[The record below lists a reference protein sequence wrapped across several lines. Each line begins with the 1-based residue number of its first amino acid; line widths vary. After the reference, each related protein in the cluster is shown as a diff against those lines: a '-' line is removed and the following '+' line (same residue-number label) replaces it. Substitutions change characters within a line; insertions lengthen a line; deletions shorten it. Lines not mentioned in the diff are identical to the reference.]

1 MADHAEPEN
10 AERRADSLEA
20 AVAPV
25 AATPAIAEISAPM
38 LDVHAPHEVVRT
50 WKDFLIHIATIVI
63 GLLIAI
69 GLEQTVEVFHHRHQ
83 VAETRAALQLE
94 LDQNRR
100 AYADRISEFHR
111 QTAALL
117 NNINVLRYVQQHAE
131 ARQES
136 LPGIL
141 VWHAVRGEFT
151 ESAWKTAQQSNVTAL
166 MPQDE
171 VRRYTL
177 TYDRV
182 EQVAKSFD
190 SIWPAIVQARLY
202 GILDSDPTHLTPA
215 QLAEEMTYTKEVLV
229 QHFAAAAALVQLNR
243 ADPSFTPALT
253 KDELNEIMHVSDAEQ
268 DPKLA
273 AAVAITNRRLPAD
286 AQIPLSQSKTKPE
299 SSPLPAQQDVE
310 AVSKVA
316 APSNRNK

>member
-1 MADHAEPEN
+1 MAEHAEPEN
-10 AERRADSLEA
+10 AQRLADSLEA
-20 AVAPV
+20 AVPPV
-25 AATPAIAEISAPM
+25 AEIPATPEISAPM
-38 LDVHAPHEVVRT
+38 LDVHAPHEA
-50 WKDFLIHIATIVI
+50 IHTCI
-63 GLLIAI
+63 
-69 GLEQTVEVFHHRHQ
+69 F
-83 VAETRAALQLE
+83 
-94 LDQNRR
+94 
-100 AYADRISEFHR
+100 
-111 QTAALL
+111 
-117 NNINVLRYVQQHAE
+117 
-131 ARQES
+131 
-136 LPGIL
+136 
-141 VWHAVRGEFT
+141 
-151 ESAWKTAQQSNVTAL
+151 
-166 MPQDE
+166 
-171 VRRYTL
+171 
-177 TYDRV
+177 
-182 EQVAKSFD
+182 
-190 SIWPAIVQARLY
+190 
-202 GILDSDPTHLTPA
+202 DSDPTHLTPA

>member
-1 MADHAEPEN
+1 MAKVIEEGDSSAASQVPLPDN
-10 AERRADSLEA
+10 SSTAD
-20 AVAPV
+20 PV
-25 AATPAIAEISAPM
+25 PTARETIAGRVETSSSTQDNSTPM
-38 LDVHAPHEVVRT
+38 LDVHAPHEAVHT

-83 VAETRAALQLE
+83 IAETRKALQLE

-117 NNINVLRYVQQHAE
+117 NNINVLRYVQQHPD

-151 ESAWKTAQQSNVTAL
+151 QSAWKTAQQSNVTAL

-177 TYDRV
+177 TYDRI
-182 EQVAKSFD
+182 EQVVKSFD
-190 SIWPAIVQARLY
+190 DI
-202 GILDSDPTHLTPA
+202 
-215 QLAEEMTYTKEVLV
+215 
-229 QHFAAAAALVQLNR
+229 
-243 ADPSFTPALT
+243 
-253 KDELNEIMHVSDAEQ
+253 
-268 DPKLA
+268 
-273 AAVAITNRRLPAD
+273 
-286 AQIPLSQSKTKPE
+286 
-299 SSPLPAQQDVE
+299 
-310 AVSKVA
+310 
-316 APSNRNK
+316 

>member
-10 AERRADSLEA
+10 AQRRADSLEA
-20 AVAPV
+20 AVPPV
-25 AATPAIAEISAPM
+25 AETPATPEISAPM
-38 LDVHAPHEVVRT
+38 LDVHAPHEAVDT
-50 WKDFLIHIATIVI
+50 WKGFFIHIATIVI

-69 GLEQTVEVFHHRHQ
+69 GLEQTVEVLHHRHQ
-83 VAETRAALQLE
+83 VVEAREAFRLE

-117 NNINVLRYVQQHAE
+117 NNIIVLRYVQQHSD

-141 VWHAVRGEFT
+141 VWHAVRGDFT
-151 ESAWKTAQQSNVTAL
+151 ESAWKTAQQSSVTAL

-177 TYDRV
+177 TYDRI

-190 SIWPAIVQARLY
+190 VIWPAIVQARLY
-202 GILDSDPTHLTPA
+202 SIFDSDPTHLTPA
-215 QLAEEMTYTKEVLV
+215 QLAEEITYTKNVLV

-243 ADPSFTPALT
+243 ADRSFAPALT
-253 KDELNEIMHVSDAEQ
+253 KDELNETMHVSDAEQ
-268 DPKLA
+268 DSKLA
-273 AAVAITNRRLPAD
+273 VAIAITNRRLPAD
-286 AQIPLSQSKTKPE
+286 AQIPVSQPIPKPE
-299 SSPLPAQQDVE
+299 SS
-310 AVSKVA
+310 
-316 APSNRNK
+316 APSR

>member
-10 AERRADSLEA
+10 AQRRADSLEA
-20 AVAPV
+20 AVPRV
-25 AATPAIAEISAPM
+25 AETPATPEISAPM
-38 LDVHAPHEVVRT
+38 LDIHTPYEVVHT
-50 WKDFLIHIATIVI
+50 WKSFFIHIATIVI

-69 GLEQTVEVFHHRHQ
+69 GLEQTVEVLHHRHQ
-83 VAETRAALQLE
+83 IAEAREALRLE

-117 NNINVLRYVQQHAE
+117 NNINVLRYVQQHSD

-141 VWHAVRGEFT
+141 VWHAVRGDFT

-177 TYDRV
+177 TYDRI

-190 SIWPAIVQARLY
+190 VIWPAIVQARLY
-202 GILDSDPTHLTPA
+202 SIFDSDPTHLTPA
-215 QLAEEMTYTKEVLV
+215 QLAEEMMYTKNVLV

-243 ADPSFTPALT
+243 ADRSFTPALT

-273 AAVAITNRRLPAD
+273 AAIAITNRRLPAD
-286 AQIPLSQSKTKPE
+286 AQIPLAQPILKPE
-299 SSPLPAQQDVE
+299 SS
-310 AVSKVA
+310 
-316 APSNRNK
+316 APSK

>member
-1 MADHAEPEN
+1 MTEHAEPGN
-10 AERRADSLEA
+10 AQRRADGLEA
-20 AVAPV
+20 AVPPV
-25 AATPAIAEISAPM
+25 AETPATPEISAPM
-38 LDVHAPHEVVRT
+38 LDVHAPHEGVHT
-50 WKDFLIHIATIVI
+50 WKDFFVHIATIVI

-83 VAETRAALQLE
+83 VAEAREALRLE

-111 QTAALL
+111 QTGALL
-117 NNINVLRYVQQHAE
+117 NNIIVLRYIQQHSD

-141 VWHAVRGEFT
+141 VWHAIRGDFT

-166 MPQDE
+166 MPQEE

-177 TYDRV
+177 TYDLI
-182 EQVAKSFD
+182 EEVAKSFD
-190 SIWPAIVQARLY
+190 GIWSAIVQARLY
-202 GILDSDPTHLTPA
+202 SIADSDPTHLTPA
-215 QLAEEMTYTKEVLV
+215 QVAEEMTYTRNVLV
-229 QHFAAAAALVQLNR
+229 LHFAAAAALVQLNR
-243 ADPSFTPALT
+243 ADRSFTPALT

-273 AAVAITNRRLPAD
+273 AAIAITNSRLPAD
-286 AQIPLSQSKTKPE
+286 AQIPVSQPGPKPE
-299 SSPLPAQQDVE
+299 SST
-310 AVSKVA
+310 
-316 APSNRNK
+316 PSN

>member
-10 AERRADSLEA
+10 AQRRADRLEA
-20 AVAPV
+20 AVPPV
-25 AATPAIAEISAPM
+25 AEIPATPETLAPM
-38 LDVHAPHEVVRT
+38 LDVHAPQEAVHT
-50 WKDFLIHIATIVI
+50 WKDFFIHIATIVI

-69 GLEQTVEVFHHRHQ
+69 GLEQTVEVLHHRHQ
-83 VAETRAALQLE
+83 VAEAREALRLE

-117 NNINVLRYVQQHAE
+117 NNIIVLRYVQQHSD

-141 VWHAVRGEFT
+141 VWHAVRGDFT
-151 ESAWKTAQQSNVTAL
+151 ESAWKTAQQSNVTEL
-166 MPQDE
+166 MPQAE

-177 TYDRV
+177 TYDRI

-190 SIWPAIVQARLY
+190 VIWPAIVQARLY
-202 GILDSDPTHLTPA
+202 SIFDSDPTHLTPS
-215 QLAEEMTYTKEVLV
+215 QLAEEMTYTENVLM
-229 QHFAAAAALVQLNR
+229 QHFAAAAALVQLNH
-243 ADPSFTPALT
+243 ADRSFTPALT
-253 KDELNEIMHVSDAEQ
+253 KDELNEIMHVSDTEQ

-273 AAVAITNRRLPAD
+273 AAIAITNRRLPAD
-286 AQIPLSQSKTKPE
+286 AQIPASEPIRKPE
-299 SSPLPAQQDVE
+299 SS
-310 AVSKVA
+310 
-316 APSNRNK
+316 APSK

>member
-1 MADHAEPEN
+1 MADHVESDN
-10 AERRADSLEA
+10 AQRRADGLRATVLPIAEA
-20 AVAPV
+20 RPN
-25 AATPAIAEISAPM
+25 PEISAPM
-38 LDVHAPHEVVRT
+38 LDVHAPHEGVQT
-50 WKDFLIHIATIVI
+50 WKGFVIHIATIVI

-69 GLEQTVEVFHHRHQ
+69 GLEQTVEVLHHRHQ
-83 VAETRAALQLE
+83 VAETREALRLE

-117 NNINVLRYVQQHAE
+117 NNITVLRYIQQHPGAP
-131 ARQES
+131 QDS

-141 VWHAVRGEFT
+141 VWHAVRGDFT

-177 TYDRV
+177 TYDRI

-202 GILDSDPTHLTPA
+202 GIFDSDPTHLTPA
-215 QLAEEMTYTKEVLV
+215 QLAEEMAYTKNVLV
-229 QHFAAAAALVQLNR
+229 QHFAAAAVLVQLNR
-243 ADPSFTPALT
+243 VDSSFTPALT

-268 DPKLA
+268 DRDLA
-273 AAVAITNRRLPAD
+273 AAIAITNSRLPAD
-286 AQIPLSQSKTKPE
+286 AQIPVSLPARKPE
-299 SSPLPAQQDVE
+299 SS
-310 AVSKVA
+310 
-316 APSNRNK
+316 APGR

>member
-1 MADHAEPEN
+1 MADRAESEDTQ
-10 AERRADSLEA
+10 RRVDKLES
-20 AVAPV
+20 AVPPAGE
-25 AATPAIAEISAPM
+25 TPAIPEISAPM
-38 LDVHAPHEVVRT
+38 LDVHAPNEAVHT

-83 VAETRAALQLE
+83 VAETREALRLE

-117 NNINVLRYVQQHAE
+117 NNINVLRYVEQHPN
-131 ARQES
+131 ARQEN

-166 MPQDE
+166 MPQEE

-190 SIWPAIVQARLY
+190 VIWPAIVQARLY
-202 GILDSDPTHLTPA
+202 GIFDSDPTHLTPA
-215 QLAEEMTYTKEVLV
+215 QVAEEMTYTKDVLV

-243 ADPSFTPALT
+243 ADHSFTPALT

-273 AAVAITNRRLPAD
+273 AAIAITNSRLPAD
-286 AQIPLSQSKTKPE
+286 AQILLSQPVPKPE
-299 SSPLPAQQDVE
+299 SS
-310 AVSKVA
+310 
-316 APSNRNK
+316 APGQ

>member
-10 AERRADSLEA
+10 AQRRADTVEA
-20 AVAPV
+20 AVPSV
-25 AATPAIAEISAPM
+25 AETPALPEISAPM
-38 LDVHAPHEVVRT
+38 LDVHARQEVVHT
-50 WKDFLIHIATIVI
+50 WKDFFIHIATIVI

-83 VAETRAALQLE
+83 VAEAREALRLE

-100 AYADRISEFHR
+100 AYADRIIEFHR

-117 NNINVLRYVQQHAE
+117 NNIDVLRYIQQHSD

-166 MPQDE
+166 MPQHE

-177 TYDRV
+177 IYDRI
-182 EQVAKSFD
+182 EQVARSFD
-190 SIWPAIVQARLY
+190 VIWPAIVQARLY
-202 GILDSDPTHLTPA
+202 GIFDSDPTHLTAA
-215 QLAEEMTYTKEVLV
+215 QLAEEMTYTKNVLV
-229 QHFAAAAALVQLNR
+229 QHFAAAAALVQLNH
-243 ADPSFTPALT
+243 ADSSFTPALT
-253 KDELNEIMHVSDAEQ
+253 KDELNEIMHVSDTEE

-273 AAVAITNRRLPAD
+273 AAIALTNRRLPAD
-286 AQIPLSQSKTKPE
+286 AQIPVAQPGPKPE
-299 SSPLPAQQDVE
+299 SSAR
-310 AVSKVA
+310 SK
-316 APSNRNK
+316 

>member
-1 MADHAEPEN
+1 MADRAEPEMPQVP
-10 AERRADSLEA
+10 ADSLK
-20 AVAPV
+20 VAESPDSK
-25 AATPAIAEISAPM
+25 TLDTTEISEPM
-38 LDVHAPHEVVRT
+38 LDVHPPHEAVHT
-50 WKDFLIHIATIVI
+50 WKGFFIHIATIVI

-83 VAETRAALQLE
+83 VAEAREALRLE

-117 NNINVLRYVQQHAE
+117 NNIIVLRYVQQHSD

-141 VWHAVRGEFT
+141 VWHAVRGDFT

-171 VRRYTL
+171 IRRYTL
-177 TYDRV
+177 TYDRI

-190 SIWPAIVQARLY
+190 VIWTAMVQARLY
-202 GILDSDPTHLTPA
+202 SIFDSDPTHLTPA
-215 QLAEEMTYTKEVLV
+215 QLAEEMMYTKNVLV
-229 QHFAAAAALVQLNR
+229 QHFAAAAALVQLNHV
-243 ADPSFTPALT
+243 DQSFAPALT
-253 KDELNEIMHVSDAEQ
+253 RDELNEIMHVSDAEQ

-273 AAVAITNRRLPAD
+273 AAIAITNRRLPAD
-286 AQIPLSQSKTKPE
+286 AQIPVSQPGPRPQ
-299 SSPLPAQQDVE
+299 SS
-310 AVSKVA
+310 
-316 APSNRNK
+316 APGQ

>member
-1 MADHAEPEN
+1 
-10 AERRADSLEA
+10 
-20 AVAPV
+20 
-25 AATPAIAEISAPM
+25 M
-38 LDVHAPHEVVRT
+38 LDVHAPHEAVYT
-50 WKDFLIHIATIVI
+50 WQGFFIHIVTIVI

-83 VAETRAALQLE
+83 VAEAREALQLE
-94 LDQNRR
+94 LQQNRR

-117 NNINVLRYVQQHAE
+117 NNIDVLRYVEQHPD

-177 TYDRV
+177 TYDRI

-190 SIWPAIVQARLY
+190 LIWPALVQARLY
-202 GILDSDPTHLTPA
+202 SIFDSDPTHLTPV
-215 QLAEEMTYTKEVLV
+215 QLVEEMAYTKNVLV

-243 ADPSFTPALT
+243 GDTSFTPALT

-273 AAVAITNRRLPAD
+273 AAIAITNRRLPAD
-286 AQIPLSQSKTKPE
+286 AQIPVAQPTSKPE
-299 SSPLPAQQDVE
+299 SSV
-310 AVSKVA
+310 
-316 APSNRNK
+316 PSR

>member
-1 MADHAEPEN
+1 MADHAEPED
-10 AERRADSLEA
+10 AQRRADSLEA
-20 AVAPV
+20 AVPPV
-25 AATPAIAEISAPM
+25 AETRATPEISAPM
-38 LDVHAPHEVVRT
+38 LDVHALQEPVHT
-50 WKDFLIHIATIVI
+50 LKGFFIHIATIVI

-69 GLEQTVEVFHHRHQ
+69 GLEQTVEVLHHRHQ
-83 VAETRAALQLE
+83 VAETREALRSE

-117 NNINVLRYVQQHAE
+117 NNIIVLRYVLQHSD

-141 VWHAVRGEFT
+141 VWHAVRGDFT

-171 VRRYTL
+171 LRRYTL
-177 TYDRV
+177 TYDRI

-190 SIWPAIVQARLY
+190 VIWPAIVQARLY
-202 GILDSDPTHLTPA
+202 SIFDPDPTHLTPA
-215 QLAEEMTYTKEVLV
+215 QLAEEMTYTKNVLV

-243 ADPSFTPALT
+243 ADRSFRPALT
-253 KDELNEIMHVSDAEQ
+253 KDELNEIMHVTDAEQ

-273 AAVAITNRRLPAD
+273 AAIALTNSRLPAD
-286 AQIPLSQSKTKPE
+286 AQIPVSQPLSKPE
-299 SSPLPAQQDVE
+299 SS
-310 AVSKVA
+310 
-316 APSNRNK
+316 APSK

>member
-1 MADHAEPEN
+1 MVDRAEPEN
-10 AERRADSLEA
+10 AHRRVDSLEA
-20 AVAPV
+20 TPAPV
-25 AATPAIAEISAPM
+25 AESLATPESSSPM
-38 LDVHAPHEVVRT
+38 LDVHAPHEALYT
-50 WKDFLIHIATIVI
+50 WKGFFIHIATIVI

-69 GLEQTVEVFHHRHQ
+69 GLEQTVEVLHHRHQ
-83 VAETRAALQLE
+83 VAEAREALRLE

-100 AYADRISEFHR
+100 AYVDRINEFHR

-117 NNINVLRYVQQHAE
+117 NNIIVLQYIQQHGD

-141 VWHAVRGEFT
+141 VWHAVRGDFT

-177 TYDRV
+177 TYDLI

-190 SIWPAIVQARLY
+190 FIWPAIVQARLY
-202 GILDSDPTHLTPA
+202 SIFDSDPTHLTPA
-215 QLAEEMTYTKEVLV
+215 QLAEEMTYTKNVLV
-229 QHFAAAAALVQLNR
+229 QHFGAAAALVQLNR
-243 ADPSFTPALT
+243 ADRSFTPALT
-253 KDELNEIMHVSDAEQ
+253 RDELNEIMHASDAEQ

-273 AAVAITNRRLPAD
+273 AAIAITNRRLPPA
-286 AQIPLSQSKTKPE
+286 AQIPVSQSIAKPE
-299 SSPLPAQQDVE
+299 AS
-310 AVSKVA
+310 
-316 APSNRNK
+316 APSK

>member
-1 MADHAEPEN
+1 MADRAEPEN
-10 AERRADSLEA
+10 AQRRADSLEA
-20 AVAPV
+20 AVPTV
-25 AATPAIAEISAPM
+25 AETPAIQEISAPM
-38 LDVHAPHEVVRT
+38 FDVHAPHEAVHT

-83 VAETRAALQLE
+83 IAETRKALQLE

-117 NNINVLRYVQQHAE
+117 NNINVLRYVQQHPD

-151 ESAWKTAQQSNVTAL
+151 QSAWKTAQQSNVTAL

-190 SIWPAIVQARLY
+190 VIWPAIVQARLY
-202 GILDSDPTHLTPA
+202 SIFDSDPTHLTPA
-215 QLAEEMTYTKEVLV
+215 QLAEEMTYTKDVLV
-229 QHFAAAAALVQLNR
+229 QHFAAAALVQLNR
-243 ADPSFTPALT
+243 ADQSFTPALT
-253 KDELNEIMHVSDAEQ
+253 KDELNEIMHVTDAEQ

-273 AAVAITNRRLPAD
+273 AAIAITNKRLPAD
-286 AQIPLSQSKTKPE
+286 AQIPVSQSVTKPE
-299 SSPLPAQQDVE
+299 SSTPG
-310 AVSKVA
+310 K
-316 APSNRNK
+316 

>member
-1 MADHAEPEN
+1 M
-10 AERRADSLEA
+10 EA
-20 AVAPV
+20 AVPPV
-25 AATPAIAEISAPM
+25 AETPGTPEISAPM
-38 LDVHAPHEVVRT
+38 LDIHAPYEVVHT
-50 WKDFLIHIATIVI
+50 WKGFFIHIATIVI

-69 GLEQTVEVFHHRHQ
+69 GLEQTVEVLHHRHQ
-83 VAETRAALQLE
+83 VAEAREALRLE

-117 NNINVLRYVQQHAE
+117 NNINVLRYVQQHSD

-141 VWHAVRGEFT
+141 VWHAVRGDFT

-177 TYDRV
+177 TYDRI

-190 SIWPAIVQARLY
+190 VIWPAIVQARLY
-202 GILDSDPTHLTPA
+202 SIFDSDPTHLTPA
-215 QLAEEMTYTKEVLV
+215 QLAEEIMYTKSVLV

-243 ADPSFTPALT
+243 ADRSFTPALT

-273 AAVAITNRRLPAD
+273 AAIAITNRRLPAD
-286 AQIPLSQSKTKPE
+286 AQIPLAQPTLKPE
-299 SSPLPAQQDVE
+299 SS
-310 AVSKVA
+310 
-316 APSNRNK
+316 APSK

>member
-1 MADHAEPEN
+1 MADLAEPEN
-10 AERRADSLEA
+10 SERRPSGPEA
-20 AVAPV
+20 A
-25 AATPAIAEISAPM
+25 AAAAVDTGANREISAPM
-38 LDVHAPHEVVRT
+38 LDVHAPHESVHT

-69 GLEQTVEVFHHRHQ
+69 GLEQTVEVLHHRHQ
-83 VAETRAALQLE
+83 VAETREALQLE

-117 NNINVLRYVQQHAE
+117 NNVIVLRHVQQHADVPE
-131 ARQES
+131 ES

-177 TYDRV
+177 IYDRI

-190 SIWPAIVQARLY
+190 VIWPAIVQARLY
-202 GILDSDPTHLTPA
+202 GVFDPDPTHLTPA
-215 QLAEEMTYTKEVLV
+215 QLSEEMSYTKNVLV

-243 ADPSFTPALT
+243 ADPSFKPGLT
-253 KDELNEIMHVSDAEQ
+253 KDELNEIMHVTDPEQ

-273 AAVAITNRRLPAD
+273 AAIAITNSRLPAD
-286 AQIPLSQSKTKPE
+286 AQIPIPQAASKSE
-299 SSPLPAQQDVE
+299 
-310 AVSKVA
+310 
-316 APSNRNK
+316 PSTPIK

>member
-1 MADHAEPEN
+1 MADRAEPEN
-10 AERRADSLEA
+10 AQRRGDSLEA
-20 AVAPV
+20 ALPPLAEASV
-25 AATPAIAEISAPM
+25 TPEISAPM
-38 LDVHAPHEVVRT
+38 LDVHAPHEVVHT

-83 VAETRAALQLE
+83 VAETRAALQSE

-117 NNINVLRYVQQHAE
+117 NNINVLRYVQQHPD
-131 ARQES
+131 ARQEN

-182 EQVAKSFD
+182 EQVARSFD
-190 SIWPAIVQARLY
+190 AIWPAIVQARLY
-202 GILDSDPTHLTPA
+202 SIFDSDPTHLTPA
-215 QLAEEMTYTKEVLV
+215 QLVEEMTYTKEVLV

-243 ADPSFTPALT
+243 ADSSFTPALT

-273 AAVAITNRRLPAD
+273 AAIAITNKRLPAD
-286 AQIPLSQSKTKPE
+286 AQIPVSQSVTKPE
-299 SSPLPAQQDVE
+299 SSTPG
-310 AVSKVA
+310 K
-316 APSNRNK
+316 

>member
-10 AERRADSLEA
+10 AQRRADSLEA
-20 AVAPV
+20 AVPPV
-25 AATPAIAEISAPM
+25 AETPATPEISAPM
-38 LDVHAPHEVVRT
+38 LDVHAPHEVVHT
-50 WKDFLIHIATIVI
+50 WKDFFIHIATIVI

-69 GLEQTVEVFHHRHQ
+69 GLEQTVEVLHHRHQ
-83 VAETRAALQLE
+83 VAEAREALRLE

-117 NNINVLRYVQQHAE
+117 NNINVLRYVQQHSD

-141 VWHAVRGEFT
+141 VWHAVRGDFT

-177 TYDRV
+177 TYDRI

-190 SIWPAIVQARLY
+190 VIWPAIVQARLY
-202 GILDSDPTHLTPA
+202 SIFDSDPTHLTPA
-215 QLAEEMTYTKEVLV
+215 QLAEEMMYTKNVLV

-243 ADPSFTPALT
+243 ADRSFTPALT

-273 AAVAITNRRLPAD
+273 AAIAITNRRLPAD
-286 AQIPLSQSKTKPE
+286 AQIPLAQPILKPE
-299 SSPLPAQQDVE
+299 SS
-310 AVSKVA
+310 
-316 APSNRNK
+316 APSK

>member
-1 MADHAEPEN
+1 M
-10 AERRADSLEA
+10 LE
-20 AVAPV
+20 
-25 AATPAIAEISAPM
+25 
-38 LDVHAPHEVVRT
+38 VHPSQSTIHSWR
-50 WKDFLIHIATIVI
+50 DFCIHLATIVI

-69 GLEQTVEVFHHRHQ
+69 GLEQTVEVLHHRHQ
-83 VAETRAALQLE
+83 VAETRKVLELE

-117 NNINVLRYVQQHAE
+117 NNIDVLRYVQQHPE

-190 SIWPAIVQARLY
+190 VIWPAIVQARLY
-202 GILDSDPTHLTPA
+202 SIFDSDPTHLTPA
-215 QLAEEMTYTKEVLV
+215 QLADELTYTRNVLV

-243 ADPSFTPALT
+243 ADRSFTPALT

-273 AAVAITNRRLPAD
+273 AAVAITNKRLPAD
-286 AQIPLSQSKTKPE
+286 AQNPVSQSMSKPE

>member
-1 MADHAEPEN
+1 MTDGAEPEN
-10 AERRADSLEA
+10 AQRRTDSLEA
-20 AVAPV
+20 AVPPV
-25 AATPAIAEISAPM
+25 GETPAIPEISAPM
-38 LDVHAPHEVVRT
+38 LDVHAPHEAVHT
-50 WKDFLIHIATIVI
+50 WKDFFIHIATIVI

-69 GLEQTVEVFHHRHQ
+69 GLEQTVEVLHHRHQ
-83 VAETRAALQLE
+83 VAETREALRLE

-117 NNINVLRYVQQHAE
+117 NNINVLRYVQQHPD

-141 VWHAVRGEFT
+141 VWHAVRGDFT

-166 MPQDE
+166 MPQEE

-190 SIWPAIVQARLY
+190 VIWPAIVQARLY
-202 GILDSDPTHLTPA
+202 GIFDSDPTHLTPA
-215 QLAEEMTYTKEVLV
+215 QVAEEMAYTKDVLV

-243 ADPSFTPALT
+243 ADHSFTPALT
-253 KDELNEIMHVSDAEQ
+253 KDELNEIMHVSDAEH

-273 AAVAITNRRLPAD
+273 AAIAITNSRLPAD
-286 AQIPLSQSKTKPE
+286 AQILLPKPVPKPE
-299 SSPLPAQQDVE
+299 
-310 AVSKVA
+310 
-316 APSNRNK
+316 PSASGQ

>member
-1 MADHAEPEN
+1 MADAEPEN
-10 AERRADSLEA
+10 AQRRADSLEA
-20 AVAPV
+20 AVPAV
-25 AATPAIAEISAPM
+25 AEITATPEISAPM
-38 LDVHAPHEVVRT
+38 LDVHAPHEAVHT
-50 WKDFLIHIATIVI
+50 WKGFFIHIATIVI

-69 GLEQTVEVFHHRHQ
+69 GLEQTVEVLHHRHQ
-83 VAETRAALQLE
+83 VAEAREALRSE

-117 NNINVLRYVQQHAE
+117 NNIIVLRYVQQHSD

-141 VWHAVRGEFT
+141 VWHAVRGDFT

-166 MPQDE
+166 MPQGE

-177 TYDRV
+177 IYDRI

-190 SIWPAIVQARLY
+190 VIWPAIVQARLY
-202 GILDSDPTHLTPA
+202 SIFDSDPTHLTPA
-215 QLAEEMTYTKEVLV
+215 QLAEEMTYTENVLM
-229 QHFAAAAALVQLNR
+229 QHFAAAAALVQLNH
-243 ADPSFTPALT
+243 ADRSFTPALT

-268 DPKLA
+268 DSKLA
-273 AAVAITNRRLPAD
+273 AAIAITNRRLPAD
-286 AQIPLSQSKTKPE
+286 AQIPVSQPILKPE
-299 SSPLPAQQDVE
+299 SSVP
-310 AVSKVA
+310 SK
-316 APSNRNK
+316 

>member
-10 AERRADSLEA
+10 AYQRADGVEA
-20 AVAPV
+20 PAPPV
-25 AATPAIAEISAPM
+25 AETPDTPEVSAAM
-38 LDVHAPHEVVRT
+38 LDVHAPHEAVHT
-50 WKDFLIHIATIVI
+50 WKGFFIHIATIVI

-69 GLEQTVEVFHHRHQ
+69 GLEQTVEVLHHRHQ
-83 VAETRAALQLE
+83 VAETREALRSE

-117 NNINVLRYVQQHAE
+117 NNIIVLRYVQQHPDAS
-131 ARQES
+131 QES

-141 VWHAVRGEFT
+141 VWHAVRGDFT
-151 ESAWKTAQQSNVTAL
+151 ESAWKTAQQSNVAAL

-190 SIWPAIVQARLY
+190 VIWPAIVQARLY
-202 GILDSDPTHLTPA
+202 GVFDSDPTHLTPA
-215 QLAEEMTYTKEVLV
+215 QLAEELTYTKDVLV

-243 ADPSFTPALT
+243 ADRSFTPALT

-268 DPKLA
+268 DSKLA
-273 AAVAITNRRLPAD
+273 TAIAITNKRLPAD
-286 AQIPLSQSKTKPE
+286 AQIPVSQPI
-299 SSPLPAQQDVE
+299 PRGDGRDGP
-310 AVSKVA
+310 
-316 APSNRNK
+316 